1 MSLRIAKALALRSTL
16 SKIWGLLNLEVDEPP
31 EPLEVDAD
39 EAEAAADAKPSK
51 ESTSDATPGLPSG
64 FCEADAASSAS
75 AAWWGQP
82 KADTAGDSSITGGL
96 ESPGG
101 ARPIR
106 AAASWAAKDPG
117 AGRKTGLDSVETVPK
132 LTSNLQ
138 EICKYDS

>member
-75 AAWWGQP
+75 AA
-82 KADTAGDSSITGGL
+82 
-96 ESPGG
+96 
-101 ARPIR
+101 
-106 AAASWAAKDPG
+106 
-117 AGRKTGLDSVETVPK
+117 
-132 LTSNLQ
+132 
-138 EICKYDS
+138 